1 MPLSALANL
10 LGDRLHAL
18 PLAIVYL
25 TDRCNSR
32 CVMCD
37 YWQFGQTNLSPDRA
51 RGLAAEFDRL
61 DTRQVLLS
69 GGEPLLHPQWA
80 NVARILSG
88 GRRRLWLLTAGL
100 SLQKHVEAAADLCH
114 NITVSLDGAT
124 PETYRAVRGVDAFDA
139 VCAGIRA
146 AVERGAE
153 VSIRCTVQ
161 RANYCELPKLIDLA
175 HDLGVKQI
183 SFLAIDVLTHLAFA
197 RRDAVT
203 ATLALDPGDLPDFA
217 RILGDLTRTHATDF
231 TSGFIAESPA
241 KLPHLHQYFAALHG
255 LAEFPPVRCNAP
267 QFSAV
272 FTPDGR
278 IQPCFFIGPKPEVG
292 IQNTELNAPEMMTLR
307 REIREGKRNECKT
320 CVCSMHRGVR
330 GLMSF

>member
-37 YWQFGQTNLSPDRA
+37 YWRHGQTNLSLDRA
-51 RGLAAEFDRL
+51 HALAAEFDRL

-80 NVARILSG
+80 DVARILSG

-124 PETYRAVRGVDAFDA
+124 PETYRAVRGVDTFGA

-146 AVERGAE
+146 AVERGALA
-153 VSIRCTVQ
+153 SILRCPPRPRRVPTGSLQ
-161 RANYCELPKLIDLA
+161 RP
-175 HDLGVKQI
+175 
-183 SFLAIDVLTHLAFA
+183 AI
-197 RRDAVT
+197 
-203 ATLALDPGDLPDFA
+203 
-217 RILGDLTRTHATDF
+217 
-231 TSGFIAESPA
+231 
-241 KLPHLHQYFAALHG
+241 
-255 LAEFPPVRCNAP
+255 
-267 QFSAV
+267 
-272 FTPDGR
+272 
-278 IQPCFFIGPKPEVG
+278 
-292 IQNTELNAPEMMTLR
+292 LR
-307 REIREGKRNECKT
+307 RLYARWQDSTVFLFPAEKSTDLQKDGFDSSIPEIRAS
-320 CVCSMHRGVR
+320 VCPLQWYAMIAMYS
-330 GLMSF
+330 LQS